1 MSHFRFMLDTNI
13 VSNVVRD
20 PYGHASRTIEARGI
34 DRVCTSV
41 LVAAELRYGAAKSAS
56 PRVANAIDQVLR
68 GLVVLP
74 FEPPADHEYARIR
87 HALVSIG
94 RPIGPVDLFIAAH
107 ALSLDLTLVTAN
119 IDEFSRVPGLKIENW
134 LD

>member
-1 MSHFRFMLDTNI
+1 MFRFMLDTNI

-20 PYGHASRTIEARGI
+20 PYGRASRTIDARGV

-41 LVAAELRYGAAKSAS
+41 LVAAELRYGAAKSLS
-56 PRVANAIDQVLR
+56 SRLPEMVDVVLR
-68 GLVVLP
+68 RLSVLP
-74 FEPPADHEYARIR
+74 LEPPADREYARIR
-87 HALVSIG
+87 HELVSAG
-94 RPIGPVDLFIAAH
+94 KPIGPVDLLIAAH

-119 IDEFSRVPGLKIENW
+119 VGEFSRVPGLRVENW